1 MRQYLQLSQGLPVLE
16 EYQPDCWVSV
26 EMPNEDDLNFLE
38 QDLGIPPEFLS
49 DIADVDE
56 RPRMEREGEWQ
67 MTLIRIPLES
77 NLPGLPYMTIP
88 LGVITNEE
96 TTVTICYRRSN
107 LLPDFINHNR
117 RKGVRFRSQE
127 DFITRLIY
135 SSAVWFLKYLKS
147 IYLELTRAEK
157 ELEQNV
163 RNEDLLRIMRLQ
175 KSLVYFDT
183 SIQGNQAILGRMRM
197 MEEVDRNLIE
207 DVRIELRQ
215 GESTVGIYKS
225 ICMNTMDALTNISSN
240 NLNTVMKRMA
250 ALSII
255 MTIPTMI
262 GSFYGMN
269 VDVYIGE
276 WAPSFAVI
284 VIVSALLSL
293 LAFILF
299 RKIKWF

>member
-38 QDLGIPPEFLS
+38 QDLRIPPEFLS

-117 RKGVRFRSQE
+117 RKCVRFRSQE

>member
-38 QDLGIPPEFLS
+38 QDLRIPPEFLS

>member
-1 MRQYLQLSQGLPVLE
+1 MRQYLKLSQGLPVLE
-16 EYQPDCWVSV
+16 EYQTDCWVSV

-38 QDLGIPPEFLS
+38 QELRIPPEFLS

-77 NLPGLPYMTIP
+77 SLPGLPYMTIP

-117 RKGVRFRSQE
+117 RKGVNFRSQE

-135 SSAVWFLKYLKS
+135 SSAVWFLKYLKL
-147 IYLELTRAEK
+147 IYLELSRAEK

-197 MEEVDRNLIE
+197 MEEVDKTLID

-225 ICMNTMDALTNISSN
+225 ICMSTMDALTNISSN

-269 VDVYIGE
+269 VDVYIDK
-276 WAPSFAVI
+276 WVPSFAVI
-284 VIVSALLSL
+284 VVVSILLSF
-293 LAFILF
+293 LAFLLF
-299 RKIKWF
+299 RRIKWF

>member
-1 MRQYLQLSQGLPVLE
+1 MRQYLKLSQGLPVLE
-16 EYQPDCWVSV
+16 EYQTDCWVSV

-38 QDLGIPPEFLS
+38 QELRIPPEFLS

-77 NLPGLPYMTIP
+77 SLPGLPYMTIP

-117 RKGVRFRSQE
+117 RKGVNFRSQE

-135 SSAVWFLKYLKS
+135 SSAVWFLKYLKL
-147 IYLELTRAEK
+147 IYLELSRAEK

-197 MEEVDRNLIE
+197 MEEVDKTLID

-240 NLNTVMKRMA
+240 NLNMVMKRMA

-269 VDVYIGE
+269 VDVYIDK

-284 VIVSALLSL
+284 VVVSILLSF
-293 LAFILF
+293 LAFLLF
-299 RKIKWF
+299 RRIKWF

>member
-1 MRQYLQLSQGLPVLE
+1 MRQYLKLSQGLPVLE
-16 EYQPDCWVSV
+16 EYRTDCWVSV

-38 QDLGIPPEFLS
+38 QELRIPPEFLS

-77 NLPGLPYMTIP
+77 SLPGLPYMTIP

-117 RKGVRFRSQE
+117 RKGVNFRSQE

-135 SSAVWFLKYLKS
+135 SSAVWFLKYLKL
-147 IYLELTRAEK
+147 IYLELSRAEK

-197 MEEVDRNLIE
+197 MEEVDKTLID

-225 ICMNTMDALTNISSN
+225 ICMSTMDALTNISSN

-269 VDVYIGE
+269 VDVYIDK
-276 WAPSFAVI
+276 WVPSFAVI
-284 VIVSALLSL
+284 VVVSILLSF
-293 LAFILF
+293 LAFLLF
-299 RKIKWF
+299 RRIKWF

>member
-1 MRQYLQLSQGLPVLE
+1 MRQYLKLTQGLPVLE

-26 EMPNEDDLNFLE
+26 EMPNEDDLNFLDQE
-38 QDLGIPPEFLS
+38 LRIPLEFLS

-56 RPRMEREGEWQ
+56 RPRIEREGEWQ
-67 MTLIRIPLES
+67 MTLIRIPLVS
-77 NLPGLPYMTIP
+77 NRPGLPYMTIP

-96 TTVTICYRRSN
+96 TTVTICYGKSD

-117 RKGVRFRSQE
+117 RKGITFRSQE
-127 DFITRLIY
+127 DFIARLIY

-147 IYLELTRAEK
+147 IYVDLSRAEK

-183 SIQGNQAILGRMRM
+183 SIQGNLAILGRMRM
-197 MEEVDRNLIE
+197 MKEVDETLID
-207 DVRIELRQ
+207 DVRIELGQ
-215 GESTVGIYKS
+215 GQSTVGIYKS
-225 ICMNTMDALTNISSN
+225 ICISTMDALANISSN
-240 NLNTVMKRMA
+240 NLNMVMKRMA

-269 VDVYIGE
+269 VDVYIGS
-276 WAPSFAVI
+276 WTPSFAVI
-284 VIVSALLSL
+284 VVVSVLLSF
-293 LAFILF
+293 LAFLLF
-299 RKIKWF
+299 RKIEWF